1 MIITFFSVN
10 SKLSK
15 TELKMQDFM
24 KTDLKNLLI
33 LDVKLPPM
41 SESTFIRTYKVGNQN
56 RRITLLPQATLLIG

>member
-1 MIITFFSVN
+1 
-10 SKLSK
+10 
-15 TELKMQDFM
+15 MQDFM
-24 KTDLKNLLI
+24 KTDLKNRLI